1 MRLILGMGAAL
12 ALLVLVGNV
21 RAEEANGKVALD
33 SVPKAVKQAAQ
44 AQYPQAQIQS
54 AEVQEQSG
62 QTVYTLTLKQGD
74 RERKV
79 RIAMR
84 AVILTDTG
92 RAIRSRG
99 PAEYPTETPTEVIPG
114 TTDELAPM
122 PTYDDTG
129 RRRFGL
135 RRDRGGE
142 RRFALMGRFRR

>member
-92 RAIRSRG
+92 RAIRS
-99 PAEYPTETPTEVIPG
+99 PVETPDGVTPMP
-114 TTDELAPM
+114 TDELTPA